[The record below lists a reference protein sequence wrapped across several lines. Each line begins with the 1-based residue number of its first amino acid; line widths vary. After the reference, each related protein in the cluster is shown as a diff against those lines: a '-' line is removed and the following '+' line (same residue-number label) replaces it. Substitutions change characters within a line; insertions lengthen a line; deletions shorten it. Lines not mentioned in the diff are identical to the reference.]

1 MAVRPSSEAHR
12 RAVKKYN
19 KENAKTFAVTL
30 FYHSEGDIIEK
41 LESVDNKRAYLM
53 YLIRKDIAECERIE
67 REAEGE

>member
-1 MAVRPSSEAHR
+1 MPVRPSSEAHR

-41 LESVDNKRAYLM
+41 
-53 YLIRKDIAECERIE
+53 
-67 REAEGE
+67 